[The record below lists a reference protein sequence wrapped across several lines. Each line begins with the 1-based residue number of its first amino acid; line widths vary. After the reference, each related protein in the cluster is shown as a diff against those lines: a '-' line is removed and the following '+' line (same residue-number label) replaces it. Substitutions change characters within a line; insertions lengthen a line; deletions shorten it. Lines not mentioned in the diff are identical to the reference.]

1 MDAKIAHLQMIQ
13 AVIERLSNASFV
25 IRGWAVTLVA
35 AVFALSAKDADR
47 RFFLI
52 AYLPILAFWLLDSF
66 YLSRERTF
74 RAIYSHVAK
83 MGNDEVDFSMDT
95 KPFHYSWPRA
105 CVAVTPVLFYAVL
118 AISTCVLIALGN

>member
-13 AVIERLSNASFV
+13 GIIERLSNASFV

-47 RFFLI
+47 TFFLI
-52 AYLPILAFWLLDSF
+52 AYLPIFAFWLLDCF

-74 RAIYSHVAK
+74 RAIYAHVAK
-83 MGNDEVDFSMDT
+83 LTNDQVDFSMDT
-95 KPFHYSWPRA
+95 KPFLYSWPRA
-105 CVAVTPVLFYAVL
+105 CIAITPLLFYLVL
-118 AISTCVLIALGN
+118 AISTLFLIVIG

>member
-13 AVIERLSNASFV
+13 AVIARLSNASFV

-47 RFFLI
+47 TFFLI
-52 AYLPILAFWLLDSF
+52 AYLPILAFWLLDCF

-74 RAIYSHVAK
+74 RAIYAHVAK
-83 MGNDEVDFSMDT
+83 LKNDEIDFSMDT
-95 KPFHYSWPRA
+95 CVFTYSWPRA
-105 CVAVTPVLFYAVL
+105 CVAITPLLFYAVL
-118 AISTCVLIALGN
+118 AISTFILIWLG